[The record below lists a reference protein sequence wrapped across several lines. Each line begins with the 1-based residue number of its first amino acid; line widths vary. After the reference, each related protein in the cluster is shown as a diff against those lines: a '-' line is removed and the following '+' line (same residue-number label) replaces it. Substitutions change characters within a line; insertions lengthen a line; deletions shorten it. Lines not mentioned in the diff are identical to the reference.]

1 MKGMCPFIKILIK
14 QSSSSLTLTGKKNTQ
29 CKSCELSF
37 IQCLTQDHI
46 TGDSFSDCSEEL
58 VQKGAEEA
66 RIFM

>member
-1 MKGMCPFIKILIK
+1 MKGTCPFIKTIDKTIK
-14 QSSSSLTLTGKKNTQ
+14 LELNFDWKTNTQ

-37 IQCLTQDHI
+37 IQCLTEDHI
-46 TGDSFSDCSEEL
+46 PGDSFSDFFEEL